1 MRDKCCS
8 NESKNLSLFTGG
20 LRNDDSIY
28 EPLIFNSANN
38 VQQVRDIFCS
48 STLHRLQS

>member
-20 LRNDDSIY
+20 LRNDDSSY
-28 EPLIFNSANN
+28 EPLIFSSANK
-38 VQQVRDIFCS
+38 VQQAWEIYYS
-48 STLHRLQS
+48 NTLHRR